1 MEEEERQDA
10 EEEEAA
16 AVVVEESEEEV
27 FADAET
33 GGEDLDTTVEADVGN
48 GGDVSMTAASP
59 LNAAPGKSPASGV
72 ARSPLAN
79 QPVNV

>member
-1 MEEEERQDA
+1 MEEEEHQQ

-16 AVVVEESEEEV
+16 AAVVEESEEEV

-48 GGDVSMTAASP
+48 GGDVSMSAASP
-59 LNAAPGKSPASGV
+59 LSAAAGKSPASAV